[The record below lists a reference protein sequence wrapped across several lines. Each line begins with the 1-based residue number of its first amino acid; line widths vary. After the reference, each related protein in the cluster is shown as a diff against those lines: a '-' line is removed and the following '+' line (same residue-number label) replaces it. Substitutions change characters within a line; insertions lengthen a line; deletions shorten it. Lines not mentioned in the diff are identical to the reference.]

1 MHVLYK
7 LILLISKMFEGAK
20 QECVLVEINCVSFF
34 CDYVIND
41 TINPYYYLL
50 KAPNFQS
57 KKAII
62 K

>member
-1 MHVLYK
+1 MV
-7 LILLISKMFEGAK
+7 EGAK
-20 QECVLVEINCVSFF
+20 QECVLVVINCVSFF

-50 KAPNFQS
+50 KTPIFQS
-57 KKAII
+57 KKAIN

>member
-1 MHVLYK
+1 MV
-7 LILLISKMFEGAK
+7 EGAK

-41 TINPYYYLL
+41 TKNPYYYLL
-50 KAPNFQS
+50 KTPIFQS